1 MKNLILTFIVVISF
15 MTTAAAQAPA
25 FSTTT
30 SRDAEVTGDRAFR
43 DRKIYDHN
51 VDTTFDD
58 QTLMGLQ
65 VYISGKI
72 AVQEVI
78 TRSQTANGRRVA
90 AKTLTVEDGTPGKIM
105 KVISKDTLYE
115 LAIDGTD
122 TVKIPKG
129 LKPRTV
135 LISFT
140 TKEVN
145 DILVPFSAAPGNMSK
160 DSISGD
166 EQFTT
171 SHLVANQKPLYTF
184 KMDGKM
190 YLIAGTGTLLYHDSK
205 SKHHTG
211 RGRRYDQ

>member
-1 MKNLILTFIVVISF
+1 MKKSILTLIALVSF
-15 MTTAAAQAPA
+15 MATVSAQAPA
-25 FSTTT
+25 FSATT
-30 SRDAEVTGDRAFR
+30 SRDAEVVGDRAFR

-72 AVQEVI
+72 VVQEVVSK
-78 TRSQTANGRRVA
+78 SQTSNGRRIA
-90 AKTLTVEDGTPGKIM
+90 AKTLTIEDGTPGKIV

-122 TVKIPKG
+122 TTKIPKG
-129 LKPRTV
+129 FKPRV
-135 LISFT
+135 ILVSFT
-140 TKEVN
+140 TKETN
-145 DILVPFSAAPGNMSK
+145 DILIPFSAASGNTSK
-160 DSISGD
+160 EMISGD

-171 SHLVANQKPLYTF
+171 AHVVANQKPMYTF
-184 KMDGKM
+184 LMDTKT
-190 YLIAGTGTLLYHDSK
+190 YLIAGSGTLLYHDGK